1 MKNSKCLRLCLTALC
16 IFLLSQFLRSDSQ
29 YKYTLATDMDFYF
42 AHISYTEVRK
52 DGNDPLVFR
61 EGSLNPEL
69 AVLNLPLGPG
79 DTI

>member
-1 MKNSKCLRLCLTALC
+1 
-16 IFLLSQFLRSDSQ
+16 
-29 YKYTLATDMDFYF
+29 MDFYF

-61 EGSLNPEL
+61 EGSLKPEL

-79 DTI
+79 DTIQTTNQRQCVQEVQTGGSFPDRYAKYSH